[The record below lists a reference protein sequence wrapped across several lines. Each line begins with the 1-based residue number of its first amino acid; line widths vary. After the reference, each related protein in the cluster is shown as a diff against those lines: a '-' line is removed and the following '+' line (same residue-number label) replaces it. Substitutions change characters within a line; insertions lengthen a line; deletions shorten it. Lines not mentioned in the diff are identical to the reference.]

1 MNKIVR
7 LGTRESALAIW
18 QAKAVEKELN
28 QHNIKTEIVKIKS
41 DGDLDV
47 NKPLYEFGV
56 SGIFTKSLDTAL
68 LNNKIDIAVHS
79 LKDVPSKP
87 AKGIEIKSVLKREDP
102 YDVLVIKNK
111 NVDFNSNLRI
121 ATSSVRRKCQWLYK
135 FPNHIIKPIRGN
147 IDTRLKKL
155 FNEDFDGAVFA
166 LAGLKRLGFSK
177 DINIKILEW
186 MVPCASQGTIGI
198 AGLKK
203 NKTLDKVL
211 KNISCDMTK
220 RLVNEERQFISLM
233 KGGCSKPIS
242 ALALRVGDKIYF
254 KTNICTM
261 DAKKSISDISI
272 FKLDEEDIAI
282 KSYKKNIKLGAGN
295 ILKSFR

>member
-7 LGTRESALAIW
+7 LGTRESALATW
-18 QAKAVEKELN
+18 QAKSVENELN
-28 QHNIKTEIVKIKS
+28 QHNIKTEIIKIKS
-41 DGDLDV
+41 EGDLNT

-56 SGIFTKSLDTAL
+56 SGIFTKSLDIAL

-102 YDVLVIKNK
+102 FDVIVMKNK
-111 NVDFNSNLRI
+111 NVDLKSSLKI

-135 FPNHIIKPIRGN
+135 FPNHTIKPIRGN

-155 FNEDFDGAVFA
+155 LNEDLDGAVFA
-166 LAGLKRLGFSK
+166 LAGLKRLGLNK
-177 DINIKILEW
+177 DINVEILEW
-186 MVPCASQGTIGI
+186 MVPCAAQGTIGI
-198 AGLKK
+198 AGLEK

-211 KNISCDMTK
+211 KKINCDMSY
-220 RLVNEERQFISLM
+220 RLVKEERKFISLM

-242 ALALRVGDKIYF
+242 AFAFQVEDKIYF
-254 KTNICTM
+254 KTNICTL
-261 DAKKSISDISI
+261 DSKKSISNISV
-272 FKLDEEDIAI
+272 FKLNEEDIGGKAFR
-282 KSYKKNIKLGAGN
+282 KNIDLGAKD
-295 ILKSFR
+295 ILESYC

>member
-7 LGTRESALAIW
+7 LGTRESALATW
-18 QAKAVEKELN
+18 QAKSVENELN
-28 QHNIKTEIVKIKS
+28 QHNIKTEIIKIKS
-41 DGDLDV
+41 DGDLNV

-56 SGIFTKSLDTAL
+56 SGIFTKSLDVAL

-102 YDVLVIKNK
+102 FDVLVIKNK
-111 NVDFNSNLRI
+111 NIDFKSSLKI

-135 FPNHIIKPIRGN
+135 FPNHTIKPIRGN

-155 FNEDFDGAVFA
+155 LNEDLDGAVFA
-166 LAGLKRLGFSK
+166 LAGLKRLGLSR

-186 MVPCASQGTIGI
+186 MVPCAAQGTIGI
-198 AGLKK
+198 AGLEK

-211 KNISCDMTK
+211 KKINCDMSY
-220 RLVNEERQFISLM
+220 RLVKEERKFIRLM

-242 ALALRVGDKIYF
+242 AFAFQVEDKIYF
-254 KTNICTM
+254 KTNICTL
-261 DAKKSISDISI
+261 DSKKSISNISV
-272 FKLDEEDIAI
+272 FKLNEEDIGGKAFR
-282 KSYKKNIKLGAGN
+282 KNIDLGAKD
-295 ILKSFR
+295 ILESYC

>member
-7 LGTRESALAIW
+7 LGTRESALATW
-18 QAKAVEKELN
+18 QAKSVEKELN

-41 DGDLDV
+41 DGDLNV

-111 NVDFNSNLRI
+111 NVDLKSSLKI

-155 FNEDFDGAVFA
+155 LNEDLDGAVFA
-166 LAGLKRLGFSK
+166 LAGLKRLGLNK
-177 DINIKILEW
+177 DINVKILEW
-186 MVPCASQGTIGI
+186 MVPCAAQGTIGI
-198 AGLKK
+198 AGLEK

-211 KNISCDMTK
+211 KKINCDMSYK
-220 RLVNEERQFISLM
+220 LVKEERKFISLM

-242 ALALRVGDKIYF
+242 AFAFQVEDKIYF
-254 KTNICTM
+254 KTNICTL
-261 DAKKSISDISI
+261 DSKKSITNISV
-272 FKLDEEDIAI
+272 FKLNEEDIGGKAFR
-282 KSYKKNIKLGAGN
+282 KNIDLGAKD
-295 ILKSFR
+295 ILESYC

>member
-7 LGTRESALAIW
+7 LGTRESALATW
-18 QAKAVEKELN
+18 QAKSVEKELN
-28 QHNIKTEIVKIKS
+28 QHNIKTEIIKIKS
-41 DGDLDV
+41 EGDLDT

-56 SGIFTKSLDTAL
+56 SGIFTKSLDVAL

-102 YDVLVIKNK
+102 FDVLVIKNK
-111 NVDFNSNLRI
+111 NVDFKSCLKI

-135 FPNHIIKPIRGN
+135 FPNHTIKPIRGN

-155 FNEDFDGAVFA
+155 LNEDLDGAVFA
-166 LAGLKRLGFSK
+166 LAGLKRLGLNK
-177 DINIKILEW
+177 DINVKILEW
-186 MVPCASQGTIGI
+186 MVPCAAQGTIGI
-198 AGLKK
+198 VGLEK

-211 KNISCDMTK
+211 KKINCDMSY
-220 RLVNEERQFISLM
+220 RLVKEERKFISLM

-242 ALALRVGDKIYF
+242 AFAFQVEDKIYF
-254 KTNICTM
+254 KTNICTL
-261 DAKKSISDISI
+261 DSKKSITNISV
-272 FKLDEEDIAI
+272 FKLNEEDIGGKAFR
-282 KSYKKNIKLGAGN
+282 KNIDLGAKD
-295 ILKSFR
+295 ILESYC

>member
-7 LGTRESALAIW
+7 LGTRESALATW
-18 QAKAVEKELN
+18 QAKSVEKELN
-28 QHNIKTEIVKIKS
+28 QHNIKTEIIKIKS
-41 DGDLDV
+41 DGDLNV

-56 SGIFTKSLDTAL
+56 SGIFTKSLDVAL

-102 YDVLVIKNK
+102 FDVIVMKNK
-111 NVDFNSNLRI
+111 NVDLKSSLKI

-135 FPNHIIKPIRGN
+135 FPNHTIKPIRGN

-155 FNEDFDGAVFA
+155 LNDDLDGAVFA
-166 LAGLKRLGFSK
+166 LAGLKRLGLNR
-177 DINIKILEW
+177 DINVKILEW
-186 MVPCASQGTIGI
+186 MVPCAAQGTIGI
-198 AGLKK
+198 AGLEK

-211 KNISCDMTK
+211 KKINCDMSY
-220 RLVNEERQFISLM
+220 RLVKEERKFISLM

-242 ALALRVGDKIYF
+242 AFAFQVEDKIYF
-254 KTNICTM
+254 KTNICTL
-261 DAKKSISDISI
+261 DSKKSISNISV
-272 FKLDEEDIAI
+272 FKLNEEDIGGKAFR
-282 KSYKKNIKLGAGN
+282 KNIDLGAKD
-295 ILKSFR
+295 ILESYC

>member
-7 LGTRESALAIW
+7 LGTRKSALAIW

-41 DGDLDV
+41 DGDLNV

-56 SGIFTKSLDTAL
+56 SGIFTKSLDIAL

-111 NVDFNSNLRI
+111 NVDFKSNLRI

-166 LAGLKRLGFSK
+166 LAGLKRLGFSNN
-177 DINIKILEW
+177 INIKILKW

-203 NKTLDKVL
+203 DKTLDKVL
-211 KNISCDMTK
+211 KNINCDMTN

-254 KTNICTM
+254 KTNICTL
-261 DAKKSISDISI
+261 DSKKSISNISI
-272 FKLDEEDIAI
+272 FKLDEEDIGGKAFR
-282 KSYKKNIKLGAGN
+282 KNIDLGAKD
-295 ILKSFR
+295 ILESYC